1 MDSKNIELT
10 IEQKELLYLLYK
22 LTDFE
27 NCPNNW
33 IKETPLQALI
43 FQGIRKGLFND
54 YDYAPISTSFL
65 GKGRKFVNISKEGED
80 DLGDLRELKLL
91 ETIRLSSTKHNFI
104 TGFRPTA
111 ESSKY
116 LASLT
121 EQEKSRVDDLFNCPT
136 CNKESYELFI
146 DSEAS
151 EFKMKCNTC
160 THEEII
166 PLIIPE
172 DVSYSTRPYY
182 LESLSF
188 TKKSMETKK

>member
-1 MDSKNIELT
+1 MDSQDIELT
-10 IEQKELLYLLYK
+10 LEQKELLYLLCK
-22 LTDFE
+22 LTDSE

-43 FQGIRKGLFND
+43 FQGIRKGLFNE

-80 DLGDLRELKLL
+80 DLGDLREFGLL

-111 ESSKY
+111 GSSKH
-116 LASLT
+116 LNNFTS
-121 EQEKSRVDDLFNCPT
+121 EEKSRVDDLFICSSCKT
-136 CNKESYELFI
+136 ESLELFI
-146 DSEAS
+146 DSDTP
-151 EFKMKCNTC
+151 EFLMQCNTC
-160 THEEII
+160 EQKEII

-172 DVSYSTRPYY
+172 DVSYSTRPYF
-182 LESLSF
+182 LESL
-188 TKKSMETKK
+188 TPNKKSKEIK

>member
-1 MDSKNIELT
+1 MDSQDVELT
-10 IEQKELLYLLYK
+10 LEQKELLYLLFK
-22 LTDFE
+22 LTDSE

-43 FQGIRKGLFND
+43 FQGIRKGLFNG

-80 DLGDLRELKLL
+80 DLGDLREFGLL

-104 TGFRPTA
+104 TGFRPTT
-111 ESSKY
+111 ESSKH
-116 LASLT
+116 LNNFT
-121 EQEKSRVDDLFNCPT
+121 NEEKSRVDNLFICSSCKT
-136 CNKESYELFI
+136 ESLELFI
-146 DSEAS
+146 DSDTP
-151 EFKMKCNTC
+151 EFLMQCNTC
-160 THEEII
+160 EQEEVI

-182 LESLSF
+182 LESL
-188 TKKSMETKK
+188 TPNKKLKEIK